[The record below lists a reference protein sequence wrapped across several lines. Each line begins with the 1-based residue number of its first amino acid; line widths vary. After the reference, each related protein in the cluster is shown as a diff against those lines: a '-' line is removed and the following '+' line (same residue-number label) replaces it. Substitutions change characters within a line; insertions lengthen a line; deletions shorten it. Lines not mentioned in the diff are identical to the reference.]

1 MGSSKKTQKPE
12 RKHSGRSHEENQ
24 ERAYIAASRRTD
36 RSLDAR
42 VQSARM
48 ASAVHKKRTGKALR
62 ITEATVINEEVYE
75 EEDDGFPRSFQLLG
89 RPMPTTPARINSLG
103 DASRQSRLAM
113 FNAASATEQDWREN
127 EVNQAFAQFFPQVH
141 QNLARRW
148 STPRASMS
156 SVTLSDQLPHT
167 TRISHAP
174 GSQHF
179 IHHHGYD
186 PLERSASVPA
196 ASKFVPS
203 QHHTNQYP
211 PPLTNTS
218 GSLSDSPRS
227 QASGFLNETL
237 PAPNVKLEP
246 STCTPDFYHEAPI
259 LVPGIVQ
266 PEALNAPMCDPQNVT
281 NGLPVNNFY
290 GWSEGVVMDEPHQ
303 SALGVEAVPS
313 IKWNQPTRPIDS
325 TEEFPWDRFIND
337 GAS

>member
-12 RKHSGRSHEENQ
+12 RKNSGRSHEENQ

-89 RPMPTTPARINSLG
+89 RSMPTTAARMNSLSN
-103 DASRQSRLAM
+103 ANRKSRVAM

-148 STPRASMS
+148 SAPRASMS
-156 SVTLSDQLPHT
+156 SGISGSQLSHEP
-167 TRISHAP
+167 S
-174 GSQHF
+174 SQHF
-179 IHHHGYD
+179 NYSQGYG
-186 PLERSASVPA
+186 PLERSASLPA
-196 ASKFVPS
+196 TMEFVPG

-211 PPLTNTS
+211 PALTNAS
-218 GSLSDSPRS
+218 GSLPDSPRS
-227 QASGFLNETL
+227 QASVFVNETL
-237 PAPNVKLEP
+237 PAPAVKLESP
-246 STCTPDFYHEAPI
+246 TCTPDFYQEEPMLI
-259 LVPGIVQ
+259 DGVGQ
-266 PEALNAPMCDPQNVT
+266 PDALNAPLCDPQNVT
-281 NGLPVNNFY
+281 NDLPMNNFY
-290 GWSEGVVMDEPHQ
+290 GWSEGVVMENERHQ
-303 SALGVEAVPS
+303 GTHGVEVLPS
-313 IKWNQPTRPIDS
+313 IKWNQPTRPNDP
-325 TEEFPWDRFIND
+325 TDEFPWDRFIND